1 MSEVVWETLQYFQKF
16 AKPAYVLDF
25 QCYMGQSAFQTS
37 SENSFPSPRRFSVS
51 LSLFFFLN
59 SVTFLHSS
67 WLVEIP
73 GLGLWS
79 PLCHDGYL
87 TEPWHCS
94 YSKFL
99 TYPFYGWRIAFS
111 TGTGSQSELFFIP
124 PLFLPTNFGTR
135 SNQICVFSC
144 LTKANILIYFQIGLW
159 MCHR

>member
-37 SENSFPSPRRFSVS
+37 SGDSFPSPRRFSVS
-51 LSLFFFLN
+51 LSFSFLN

-111 TGTGSQSELFFIP
+111 TGTGSQSKLFFIP
-124 PLFLPTNFGTR
+124 PLFLQPTL
-135 SNQICVFSC
+135 VLD
-144 LTKANILIYFQIGLW
+144 LTKYVCF
-159 MCHR
+159 RV